1 MRILAIGDFHGKFP
15 KKFEKIIK
23 KKKVDLVVSNG
34 DYPPFHYRKL
44 WFKHCYGKDTELWEV
59 IGKKKY
65 KKMIME
71 DLRRAG
77 IALKALNKLPVPVY
91 TVLGNID
98 WPDTGDVIDIPKGI
112 AKAMLTWDRKDTFA
126 KILKKYKN
134 IHRFDY
140 SYLKFRDYV
149 FIGMRGHS
157 IPGRVK
163 SKAFR
168 KHKKILDKIFN
179 KFKKENKEKR
189 VIFVSHNIAYK
200 TKLDKISTKNQKAAL
215 KWYYG
220 KKFNKKKKYKRHY
233 GSKMARRIVNQYHPL
248 LHIGG
253 HIHEGRGKQKLG
265 KSWLINPGSAHEGKA
280 AIIELGAGKV
290 KKIKFIR

>member
-65 KKMIME
+65 KTMIME

-126 KILKKYKN
+126 KILKKY
-134 IHRFDY
+134 
-140 SYLKFRDYV
+140 
-149 FIGMRGHS
+149 
-157 IPGRVK
+157 
-163 SKAFR
+163 
-168 KHKKILDKIFN
+168 
-179 KFKKENKEKR
+179 KKENKEKR